1 MAVLVEKALESPAKF
16 WLNLQIIYD
25 EAKAREGLE
34 KKQISFEI
42 EKIITNRKST
52 QKRIDFKVKIITL
65 SAHEFDIAGTEIKE
79 SEGANR
85 A

>member
-1 MAVLVEKALESPAKF
+1 M
-16 WLNLQIIYD
+16 N
-25 EAKAREGLE
+25 
-34 KKQISFEI
+34 I
-42 EKIITNRKST
+42 EIITNRKST

-65 SAHEFDIAGTEIKE
+65 SAHEFDIAATEIKE

>member
-1 MAVLVEKALESPAKF
+1 M
-16 WLNLQIIYD
+16 N
-25 EAKAREGLE
+25 
-34 KKQISFEI
+34 I
-42 EKIITNRKST
+42 EIITNRKST

-65 SAHEFDIAGTEIKE
+65 SAHNFDIDGTEIKE